1 MPTPPREDDL
11 AAHNRAAWNQE
22 ARAGSRWSEPVGP
35 DVIAR
40 ARRGDWSVVLTPT
53 RPVPRTWF
61 GELAGRDVL
70 CLASGGGQQ
79 APILAAAG
87 ARVTSYDLADEQ
99 LARDRLVADRDGLDV
114 TCIRGDMRHLAALDD
129 ASFDL
134 VFNPVSVCF
143 VNTVRPVW
151 SECARVLRPGGRLL
165 VGMINPVFFLFDPDE
180 AQRTGEL
187 TARYTLPYAEDDP
200 AVLTPA
206 RRAEL
211 AAGQPMEFSH
221 TLGDLIG
228 GQLEAGFSL
237 AALYED
243 GWADDTMPLDR
254 YLNAFL
260 ATLAIRR

>member
-1 MPTPPREDDL
+1 MSTSPREDDL
-11 AAHNRAAWNQE
+11 AAHNRSAWNRQ
-22 ARAGSRWSEPVGP
+22 AQGGSRWSVPV
-35 DVIAR
+35 DAAAIAR

-53 RPVPRTWF
+53 RPVPREWF
-61 GELAGRDVL
+61 GDLAGRDVL

-114 TCIRGDMRHLAALDD
+114 TCIRGDMRNLAALAD

-143 VNTVRPVW
+143 VDAVRPVW

-165 VGMINPVFFLFDPDE
+165 VGLINPVYFLFDPD
-180 AQRTGEL
+180 AAKRTGEL
-187 TARYTLPYAEDDP
+187 TVRFRLPYAESDP
-200 AVLTPA
+200 AVLTGE

-211 AAGQPMEFSH
+211 AAGEPMEFSH

-228 GQLEAGFSL
+228 GQLDAGFLL
-237 AALYED
+237 AAMYED
-243 GWADDTMPLDR
+243 GWDDDTMPLDR
-254 YLNAFL
+254 FLKTFL